1 MAVSPLVHDSRA
13 RVVTNQSEEL
23 LPSSGT
29 GSRIELVAGW
39 IIVRAPTESSLE
51 LPSPDDLRSLDPD
64 SWETLYCYA
73 RPVLWRFARSRLATD
88 DQAED
93 AVSETMVRAMSA
105 MPRYRH
111 GSPGLVGWLVGIERN
126 VVNEMYRAGQRQR
139 AIPHH
144 LVGHQDDHHDIDAAE
159 PAERLVAAEEVHA
172 LRVAF
177 AGLPSDDQELL
188 GLRVVARLDADA
200 IAKMLGKR
208 PGAIRMAQ
216 ARALGRLR
224 VTLREGTL

>member
-1 MAVSPLVHDSRA
+1 MAVSPLVHDGRT
-13 RVVTNQSEEL
+13 RLVTNQSEEL
-23 LPSSGT
+23 LAVIQNREQNRT
-29 GSRIELVAGW
+29 GCWMDHLVRTSA
-39 IIVRAPTESSLE
+39 ESSLE

-64 SWETLYCYA
+64 AWETLYRYA

-105 MPRYRH
+105 MARYRH
-111 GSPGLVGWLVGIERN
+111 GSSGLVGWLVGIERN

-139 AIPHH
+139 AVPHR
-144 LVGHQDDHHDIDAAE
+144 LVDHHNDISE
-159 PAERLVAAEEVHA
+159 PVDRLVAAEEVRA

-188 GLRVVARLDADA
+188 GLRVIARLDADA